1 MSEAPER
8 IWAISDRRRNWTDEK
23 QAGPSECHSIE
34 YIRADVSD
42 ALVAAAVD
50 ACVEAYA
57 SGFEWD
63 YFSGTEDVIRK
74 VTPTDARAAL
84 DRIRQE
90 ARQQAL
96 REAMIALSQGPVG
109 DGKLRE
115 RSAAIADLITKD
127 KTDG

>member
-1 MSEAPER
+1 MTEAPER
-8 IWAISDRRRNWTDEK
+8 IAVIPSDGWSWTTWPIVRQDD
-23 QAGPSECHSIE
+23 AIE
-34 YIRADVSD
+34 YVRADVSD
-42 ALVAAAVD
+42 ALVAAAID
-50 ACVEAYA
+50 ACAEAYA
-57 SGFEWD
+57 SSFEWE

-96 REAMIALSQGPVG
+96 QEAMIALSQGPVG

-115 RSAAIADLITKD
+115 RSAAIAALITKD